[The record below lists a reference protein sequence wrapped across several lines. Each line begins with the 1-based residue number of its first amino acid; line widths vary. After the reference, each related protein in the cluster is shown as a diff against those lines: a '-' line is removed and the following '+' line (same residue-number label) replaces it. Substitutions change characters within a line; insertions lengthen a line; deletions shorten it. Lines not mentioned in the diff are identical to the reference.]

1 MKQLKRLA
9 LASILAATVAAPV
22 MAAPE
27 TFDIDGSHTFAR
39 FAYSHFGYSKQE
51 SRFNKTTGT
60 IKLDRAAKSGSV
72 DVAID
77 AKSVDTGFEMF
88 NGHIQ
93 GEDFF
98 HTEKYPTITFKSTKL
113 NFNGDKLASV
123 DGNLT
128 IKGVTKPVK
137 LEVTSF
143 HCMEH
148 PMLKKEACGANASA
162 VVKRSD
168 FGAGKFAPHV
178 GDDVTLEIA
187 VEAVK
192 Q

>member
-9 LASILAATVAAPV
+9 LVSILAATVSAPA

-51 SRFNKTTGT
+51 SRFNKTSGT
-60 IKLDRAAKSGSV
+60 IKLDRAAKSGVV
-72 DVAID
+72 DVTID

-98 HTEKYPTITFKSTKL
+98 HTEKYPTIAFKSTKL
-113 NFNGDKLASV
+113 NFSGDKLASV

-178 GDDVTLEIA
+178 GDEVTLEIA

>member
-9 LASILAATVAAPV
+9 LASILAATVAAPA

-60 IKLDRAAKSGSV
+60 IKLDRAAKAGSV

-113 NFNGDKLASV
+113 NFTGDKLASV

>member
-9 LASILAATVAAPV
+9 LASVLAAAVAAPA
-22 MAAPE
+22 MAASE

-60 IKLDRAAKSGSV
+60 IKLDRAAKSGAV
-72 DVAID
+72 DVTID
-77 AKSVDTGFEMF
+77 AKSVDTGFELF

-113 NFNGDKLASV
+113 NFSGDKLASV

-128 IKGVTKPVK
+128 IKGITKPVK

-178 GDDVTLEIA
+178 GDEVTLEIA